1 MSQTYSLVCH
11 EIKGK
16 VLIGEGGAEM
26 SFFYGFIPSDLSPM
40 VDCSEFPKAMEGLK
54 DFLNAS
60 RGHPIF
66 LLNNETEGGENLEYR
81 EYSTMGDGDDG
92 N

>member
-16 VLIGEGGAEM
+16 VWIGAGGAEM
-26 SFFYGFIPSDLSPM
+26 SLFYGFISESISQRI
-40 VDCSEFPKAMEGLK
+40 DCSEFPKAMEGLK

-66 LLNNETEGGENLEYR
+66 LLNDETDRAEDLEYKQ
-81 EYSTMGDGDDG
+81 YSKMGDDDDG